1 VLNEGDRA
9 FALDRRWIASDAV
22 HVIPHGLAPVFLD
35 DRVETGRGDGL
46 LFCGSWDR
54 AKGIDYLVRAFEH
67 AGSADADLH
76 LTVLGPGIPAASV
89 LAAFADGVRRRVRVV
104 DRVAEAEVAAE
115 YRRHDALVM
124 CSTYEGF
131 GMVVPEAMSQGL
143 PVIATPVGV
152 AATLVRDGETGI
164 LVPPRNAAALA
175 IAMLRLGRDASLRA
189 RLARAAVHEIGGL
202 TWAVSAARTL
212 EAYRDALARRD
223 RSRGARAA

>member
-1 VLNEGDRA
+1 
-9 FALDRRWIASDAV
+9 
-22 HVIPHGLAPVFLD
+22 
-35 DRVETGRGDGL
+35 
-46 LFCGSWDR
+46 
-54 AKGIDYLVRAFEH
+54 
-67 AGSADADLH
+67 
-76 LTVLGPGIPAASV
+76 VLGPGIPAASV

-202 TWAVSAARTL
+202 TWAVSAARTV